1 MIHTNYKTKSGK
13 YYYLLYLH
21 KEINKTLHKKF
32 NKFIIIMGVYAYDN
46 KLLIIKTPKTIHF
59 DLQMVVNNG
68 LSIKL
73 IVS

>member
-1 MIHTNYKTKSGK
+1 
-13 YYYLLYLH
+13 
-21 KEINKTLHKKF
+21 
-32 NKFIIIMGVYAYDN
+32 MGVYAYDN
-46 KLLIIKTPKTIHF
+46 KLLIIKTQKTIHF